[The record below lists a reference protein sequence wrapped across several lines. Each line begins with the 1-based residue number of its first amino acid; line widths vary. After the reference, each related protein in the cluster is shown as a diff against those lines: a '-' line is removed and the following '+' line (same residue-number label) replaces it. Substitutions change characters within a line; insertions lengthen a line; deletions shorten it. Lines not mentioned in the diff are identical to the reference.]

1 MSFSAMAQEATQA
14 DSGTLP
20 EQFWQ
25 FPKVPTKTVDGAN
38 YRCFNLDEYKT
49 LARIYQDYKSLW
61 RQARLM
67 SLELSNVDRQLK
79 LRMEEVT
86 LWKELST
93 DLDEDRKF
101 LSSALDDEYESR
113 LKLEKSQRFRTNFL
127 WGVIVVESLALA
139 VLGTVAYTAK

>member
-1 MSFSAMAQEATQA
+1 
-14 DSGTLP
+14 
-20 EQFWQ
+20 
-25 FPKVPTKTVDGAN
+25 
-38 YRCFNLDEYKT
+38 
-49 LARIYQDYKSLW
+49 
-61 RQARLM
+61 M